1 MPFVENIMAKYNLA
15 RTAKMREKTDGQLKV
30 FVEAKTLSSAAAAYE
45 LTRRTT
51 KQRNKNVDS
60 DAAID

>member
-1 MPFVENIMAKYNLA
+1 MAKYNLA